1 MVLALWGIGMIVGN
15 LIGGWL
21 ADRALVP
28 AIFYIMIWNA
38 VFLGAFSLFASSGV
52 GTLAVLFL
60 IGCGFA
66 LVPALQVRLMNVAG
80 EAQTLAAALNHS
92 AFNISNAVGAS
103 LGGLAIAGG
112 LGWASTG
119 WVGAGLAVL
128 GIIFFAISI
137 VVEKRPQSTSA
148 ATS

>member
-1 MVLALWGIGMIVGN
+1 
-15 LIGGWL
+15 
-21 ADRALVP
+21 
-28 AIFYIMIWNA
+28 
-38 VFLGAFSLFASSGV
+38 
-52 GTLAVLFL
+52 
-60 IGCGFA
+60 
-66 LVPALQVRLMNVAG
+66 MNVAG

-119 WVGAGLAVL
+119 WVGAGLAIL

-137 VVEKRPQSTSA
+137 GVEKRSMSNSA
-148 ATS
+148 AIS